1 MKRINTLLLLLV
13 CTFVLFAQN
22 NRQLDLKKI
31 TDGEYRAEG
40 IRGITPMAD
49 GEHYSQISADNKRI
63 VKYSFKTGKEVE
75 TLFNVE
81 TARGCTFKKIDG
93 YTMSPDE
100 SRILIQTETQ
110 PIYRHSFTAVHY
122 IFTIKNNKLEKLSDG
137 GPQQVPLFSP
147 DGNMIAFVRDNDL
160 FLVKLLYNNSESQI
174 TTDGKFNEVL
184 NGIPDWVY
192 EEEFGFSRA
201 FDFSADSKMLAY
213 IRFDE
218 TAVPMFSFMLYEG
231 QFPTLKQYTL
241 YPGTYS
247 YKYPVAGEPNSQVT
261 VHTFDIKSKVSRK
274 MDLPLFDEGY
284 IPRIQFTK
292 DPDKLAIMTLNR
304 NQNRFELYMANPRST
319 VCKLTLRDESPY
331 YINNMT
337 YDNIK
342 FYPGNFSILSE
353 KSGYSQL
360 YWYTIGGNLVK
371 QVTQGEYV
379 VSRFIGWDE
388 ASNTFYYESNEESP
402 LCKAVY
408 KIDGKGRKTKLS
420 TRRGTNTAIFS
431 TNLKY
436 FINNFSNLTTPPV
449 YTLNNNDGK
458 ELKVLVNNDKLKQ
471 KLTGLDLPS
480 KEFFTFTTSEGI
492 PLNGWMMK
500 PADFNPQKKYP
511 VLMYQYSGPGSQEVR
526 DMWGIGGDR
535 MGIGWDSYM
544 ASKGYIV
551 ACVDGRG
558 TGGRGVEFEKCTYL
572 NLGVKESVDQV
583 ETAKYLGSLPYT
595 DASRIAIW
603 GWSFGG
609 YTTIMSM
616 SQGSN
621 IFKAGVAVAA
631 VTDWKYYDTIYA
643 ERYMRTPKENPEGY
657 KNASAFT
664 RAGKLYG
671 HLLLVHGTADDNVHY
686 QNCTEYSEA
695 LVQLN
700 KQFDMQIY
708 TNRNHGISGGNT
720 RYHLFTRLSDFF
732 FRYL

>member
-31 TDGEYRAEG
+31 TDGEYSAKG

-63 VKYSFKTGKEVE
+63 VKYSFKTGKEIE

-81 TARGCTFKKIDG
+81 TATGCTFKKIDG

-100 SRILIQTETQ
+100 SRILIQTETN
-110 PIYRHSFTAVHY
+110 PVYRHSFTAVHY
-122 IFTIKNNKLEKLSDG
+122 IFTVKNNKLETLSDG

-147 DGNMIAFVRDNDL
+147 DGNVIAFVRNNNL
-160 FLVKLLYNNSESQI
+160 FLVKLLYNNSESQV

-218 TAVPMFSFMLYEG
+218 TVVPMFSFMLYEG
-231 QFPTLKQYTL
+231 QFPALKQYTL

-247 YKYPVAGEPNSQVT
+247 YKYPVAGEPNSKVT
-261 VHTFDIKSKVSRK
+261 VHTFDIKSKVNRK
-274 MDLPLFDEGY
+274 IDLPLPEEGY

-292 DPDKLAIMTLNR
+292 DPEKLAIMTLNR

-360 YWYTIGGNLVK
+360 YWYTMGGNLVK
-371 QVTQGEYV
+371 QVTKGEYV
-379 VSRFIGWDE
+379 VNRFIGWDE
-388 ASNTFYYESNEESP
+388 ANNTFYYESNEESP

-408 KIDGKGRKTKLS
+408 KIDGKGKKTKLS
-420 TRRGTNTAIFS
+420 IRRGTNNAIFS

-436 FINNFSNLTTPPV
+436 FINSFSNLTTPPV

-458 ELKVLVNNDKLKQ
+458 ELKVLVDNNKLKQ
-471 KLTGLDLPS
+471 KLAGLELPS
-480 KEFFTFTTSEGI
+480 KEFFSFTTSEGI
-492 PLNGWMMK
+492 QLNGWMMK
-500 PADFNPQKKYP
+500 PANFDSQKKYP

-535 MGIGWDSYM
+535 MGIGWDAYM

-595 DASRIAIW
+595 DAGRIAIW

-609 YTTIMSM
+609 YTTLMSM

-621 IFKAGVAVAA
+621 VFKAGVAVAA
-631 VTDWKYYDTIYA
+631 VSDWKYYDTVYA

-708 TNRNHGISGGNT
+708 TNRNHGIYGGNT

-732 FRYL
+732 FKNL